1 MTRLDRYLIRESL
14 PAAVLGALLYSFLGV
29 VSATLPRL
37 QWIVGAPFFSVLGWL
52 ALQLPTSLV
61 QTLPLALV
69 LGVLVSY
76 GRLAADRELIAMQAG
91 AVSLRRVNRVYV
103 MLGIVFTL
111 VSLGIS
117 EFVLPRT
124 HAQIATW
131 YWQLTSGSSGLFRLA
146 DRAVAIDDFTLHF
159 ASTDRETDR
168 MQDVR
173 IERWDGRQLL
183 VLFADSAVFEE
194 RGIRLSGYSSAALDL
209 AALELDHED
218 AAAAYSDLLRA
229 HNRPSNPDATMLVT
243 TSDSQDELVAR
254 FDQGGFE
261 DPISI
266 SGAYRQSRNPDLT
279 GSERRRM
286 EILFQ
291 RKIAEPFGSLA
302 LLLLAMPLAVRYA
315 RSRSL
320 AFGLSLVVTLFW
332 YLLMTFGQL
341 LAQTGSMPPWLG
353 MWLANIVLAIA
364 GFLMQQRPKGTP
376 ATTGA

>member
-14 PAAVLGALLYSFLGV
+14 PAAILGALLYSVLGV

-37 QWIVGAPFFSVLGWL
+37 QWIVGAPFVSVLGWL
-52 ALQLPTSLV
+52 FLQLPTSLV

-91 AVSLRRVNRVYV
+91 GVSLRRVSRVYV
-103 MLGIVFTL
+103 LLGAAFTL
-111 VSLGIS
+111 FSLGLS

-124 HAQIATW
+124 HSQIATW

-146 DRAVAIDDFTLHF
+146 DQALAVDDFTLHF
-159 ASTDRETDR
+159 SSTDRNTDR
-168 MQDVR
+168 MYDVR
-173 IERWDGRQLL
+173 IERWDGQQLM
-183 VLFADSAVFEE
+183 VLFADSALFED
-194 RGIRLSGYSSAALDL
+194 RGIRLSGYSSAVIDF
-209 AALELDHED
+209 AALEGEYED
-218 AAAAYSDLLRA
+218 AASAYGDLLRA
-229 HNRPSNPDATMLVT
+229 HNRPSSSDATLLVT

-266 SGAYRQSRNPDLT
+266 SEAYHQSRNPELS
-279 GSERRRM
+279 GSERQRM
-286 EILFQ
+286 NILFQ
-291 RKIAEPFGSLA
+291 RKLAEPFGSLA

-320 AFGLSLVVTLFW
+320 AFGLSLVVTLCW

-341 LAQTGSMPPWLG
+341 LAQTGSIPVWLG
-353 MWLANIVLAIA
+353 MWLANITLALA
-364 GFLMQQRPKGTP
+364 GLALQRRPKGTP
-376 ATTGA
+376 AATST